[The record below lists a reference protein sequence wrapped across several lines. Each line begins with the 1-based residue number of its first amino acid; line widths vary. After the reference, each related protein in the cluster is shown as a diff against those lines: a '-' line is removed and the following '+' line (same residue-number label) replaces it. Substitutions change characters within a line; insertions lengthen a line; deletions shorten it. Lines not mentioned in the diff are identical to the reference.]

1 LKSKDWVSKY
11 DKTKQEEFLKAYAE
25 ETAKL
30 IAERTAKSG
39 VVTLRDGKTKVDT
52 KYGATEGVLR
62 EQRQKWTAVCNKLND
77 SSLTTNLFDTLIMG
91 THLPDVIASLKAHSE
106 RTAKESDKAQPVEKG
121 VAGRKL
127 ADAATA

>member
-1 LKSKDWVSKY
+1 LKSADWVKRF

-30 IAERTAKSG
+30 ITERTAKSG

-62 EQRQKWTAVCNKLND
+62 EQRQKWAAVCNKLND

-91 THLPDVIASLKAHSE
+91 THLPDVITSLKAHAE
-106 RTAKESDKAQPVEKG
+106 HTVKESDKVQPVEKG